1 VITIATLAVSPD
13 RDGAVWI
20 TGPRGSGNLTH
31 LTAILFDDVDEE
43 YDRLQDTIAGRY
55 LYAPT
60 PDAASYARSLGEVP
74 AAMRHLREPARE
86 LHAEV
91 WRSHRRQVCND
102 PSVQHDEPRMRP
114 VPGPAPQ
121 SHSRLALASAPVAA
135 NHLLAVWQSWL
146 DAERE
151 HALRHRPMSGHGER
165 IIRLLP
171 DEFVLAERP
180 AGVSMFG

>member
-1 VITIATLAVSPD
+1 MITIATLAVSPD

-31 LTAILFDDVDEE
+31 VAAVVFDDVDEE
-43 YDRLQDTIAGRY
+43 FDQVQDTIAGRY

-60 PDAASYARSLGEVP
+60 PDAGSYARSLGERP
-74 AAMRHLREPARE
+74 AALRNLREPARE
-86 LHAEV
+86 LHEEV
-91 WRSHRRQVCND
+91 WRSHRKQVCND
-102 PSVQHDEPRMRP
+102 PSVQLDEPRMRP

-121 SHSRLALASAPVAA
+121 SGGRLALASAPVAA

-165 IIRLLP
+165 IIRILP
-171 DEFVLAERP
+171 DEFVLAEQP
-180 AGVSMFG
+180 AGIPLFG